1 MSSWKLQHVLRNFVR
16 DISRFHH
23 FKDGS
28 CSCGDF
34 CGLRTESGI
43 AIIFKWCLHHVAH
56 YCPVGSGSAAL
67 KIHVRTYTERLAIQ
81 VNNVMLLTPF
91 GVISAVSSEL
101 CIANGSTDVGPW
113 SFEQTE
119 WPTQLLSCTVVMSYI
134 IRKCFFGM
142 QDLSWYKYTLK
153 VDFSFLDSCRFE
165 CLRKLRIMGA
175 VVY

>member
-1 MSSWKLQHVLRNFVR
+1 MKVATRFMELLVIVR

-43 AIIFKWCLHHVAH
+43 AIIFKWCPHHVAH

-101 CIANGSTDVGPW
+101 CIANGSTDVGP
-113 SFEQTE
+113 
-119 WPTQLLSCTVVMSYI
+119 
-134 IRKCFFGM
+134 
-142 QDLSWYKYTLK
+142 
-153 VDFSFLDSCRFE
+153 
-165 CLRKLRIMGA
+165 
-175 VVY
+175 